1 MNEKISRVSRV
12 RNQNV
17 ISGLKPFFCILSLLI
32 LFLYGNETLVSQ
44 VPTEYETVPPPRKT
58 VSEDER
64 KKLDAENGV
73 RRRTQLALSLMDTRL
88 KRSELLNSADNIDGV
103 FDELGGFHAL
113 MDETL
118 VFLESSDVNRS
129 RVLNNFKRFEIGLR
143 RFSPRLE
150 LLRRDM
156 PISHEFYLRS
166 LLRQLRDARTRAVEP
181 MFGDS
186 VLSDNNSL

>member
-17 ISGLKPFFCILSLLI
+17 IGGFKPFFCILSLLI

-73 RRRTQLALSLMDTRL
+73 RRRTQLALSLMDARL
-88 KRSELLNSADNIDGV
+88 KRAELLNSADNIDGV